1 MDCGGPRIGDT
12 LEGVLTL
19 DTQEEIHKP
28 VIYTDLFF
36 LFTDAA
42 VIPIGELIEFCPKLY
57 IL

>member
-36 LFTDAA
+36 LFTDRR
-42 VIPIGELIEFCPKLY
+42 INW
-57 IL
+57 ILS